1 MRNLRKRDIDVYA
14 VDRRTGEVLDGV
26 PVLCG
31 VKRNPYGGGW
41 VMNNQEALQ
50 IIAKDKDIK
59 WETYRVLVY
68 ILSILDFENWI
79 QVPLS
84 DIANE
89 LEMQRSHVSRAIKVL
104 ESKDILLRGHR
115 VGKSYAFRLNPDF
128 GWKGRVTNLDEYRER
143 ANDEEIRSLQ
153 RQQAQMERIK

>member
-1 MRNLRKRDIDVYA
+1 MRSFRKRDVDVYA

-31 VKRNPYGGGW
+31 VKRNPYSGGW

-59 WETYRVLVY
+59 WETYRVFVY

-89 LEMQRSHVSRAIKVL
+89 LDMQRANVSRAIKIL

-143 ANDEEIRSLQ
+143 ANDEEIRQIQ
-153 RQQAQMERIK
+153 RKQAQVERIK

>member
-1 MRNLRKRDIDVYA
+1 MRSFRKRDVDVYA

-31 VKRNPYGGGW
+31 VK
-41 VMNNQEALQ
+41 QEALQ

-59 WETYRVLVY
+59 WETYRVFVY

-89 LEMQRSHVSRAIKVL
+89 LDMQRANVSRAIKIL

-143 ANDEEIRSLQ
+143 ANDEEIRQIQ
-153 RQQAQMERIK
+153 RKQAQVERIK

>member
-1 MRNLRKRDIDVYA
+1 MRSPRKRDVDVYA

-84 DIANE
+84 DMANE

-143 ANDEEIRSLQ
+143 TNDEEIRQMQ